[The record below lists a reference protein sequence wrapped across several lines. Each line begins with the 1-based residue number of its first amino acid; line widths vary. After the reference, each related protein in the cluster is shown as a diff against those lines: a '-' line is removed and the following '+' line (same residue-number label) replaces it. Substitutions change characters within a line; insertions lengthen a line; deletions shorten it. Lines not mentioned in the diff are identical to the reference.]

1 MKTKITTV
9 INVNENNISILQIN
23 EKDYISL
30 TDIARLKNVNYP
42 SDVVKKWMSN
52 HDTIEFVGLWEELF
66 NEKFN
71 SAEFRL
77 IKNDSPKKSFIMTP
91 NQWVKRTNSIGI
103 VADKGKYSKG
113 TYANIDIALEF
124 SSWIDTKFKLY
135 LIKEFQRLKENE
147 AYQKKTEWNV
157 RRIIA
162 KGNYRIHTDAIKDM
176 LILPILTKE
185 QINYTYSN
193 EADVLNVAMFGM
205 TAKEWR
211 IKNPDLK
218 GNIRDYIT
226 IEQLIVLSNMESS
239 NSIMI
244 RDNISQYERLKK
256 LNEYALIQ
264 LKSLQNS
271 VSVKKIKDI
280 DIKAL

>member
-124 SSWIDTKFKLY
+124 SSWIDTKFKLF

>member
-9 INVNENNISILQIN
+9 INVNENNISILRNN
-23 EKDYISL
+23 EEDYISL
-30 TDIARLKNVNYP
+30 TDIARLKNVNNP

-135 LIKEFQRLKENE
+135 LIKEFQRLKKDE
-147 AYQKKTEWNV
+147 AYQKRTEWNV

-218 GNIRDYIT
+218 GNIRDYAT

-239 NSIMI
+239 NSIMK

-264 LKSLQNS
+264 LKSLQNNAS
-271 VSVKKIKDI
+271 VNKIKDI
-280 DIKAL
+280 DIKVL